1 MTNFKN
7 RFSPS
12 TMWVPEMEL
21 SQQAWHQVP
30 LPADPSH
37 QSIIKRLT
45 SQINSMYK
53 CRLNFRLKHTFL
65 FLIFKTALAVLKL
78 AL

>member
-7 RFSPS
+7 RSSTS
-12 TMWVPEMEL
+12 TMWVPEIEL

-30 LPADPSH
+30 LAADPSH

-45 SQINSMYK
+45 SHNQFN
-53 CRLNFRLKHTFL
+53 
-65 FLIFKTALAVLKL
+65 V
-78 AL
+78 